1 MRPASSIEQRPVWRF
16 SAGAGERAISK
27 ASRKGIRASYPMRTP
42 NPIRYD
48 RARPDQEVR
57 QEVPDE
63 LKGKEETMGE
73 APARPYLRSARRDS
87 AAAGRTAPHNRS
99 ALTKY

>member
-1 MRPASSIEQRPVWRF
+1 
-16 SAGAGERAISK
+16 
-27 ASRKGIRASYPMRTP
+27 MRTP
-42 NPIRYD
+42 DPIHYD

-63 LKGKEETMGE
+63 LKGKDETMGE
-73 APARPYLRSARRDS
+73 APAWPYLRSARQDS
-87 AAAGRTAPHNRS
+87 AAAGRAAPHNRS